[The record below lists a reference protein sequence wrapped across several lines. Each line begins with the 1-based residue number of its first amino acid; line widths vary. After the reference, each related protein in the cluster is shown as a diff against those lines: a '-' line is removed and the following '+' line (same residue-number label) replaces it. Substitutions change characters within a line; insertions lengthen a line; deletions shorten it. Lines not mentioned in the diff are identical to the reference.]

1 MIRATRR
8 SSPTIAA
15 VSFAAL
21 SLAASVAVATE
32 ANPDYQRR
40 FEKTVAMKP
49 GQRFEIDHSQ
59 GAVRITTQKTSEA
72 RITAEIV

>member
-1 MIRATRR
+1 MIRASLRGPR
-8 SSPTIAA
+8 ILAGA
-15 VSFAAL
+15 LAAL
-21 SLAASVAVATE
+21 SLAAAAAAESSS
-32 ANPDYQRR
+32 PDYERK

-59 GAVRITTQKTSEA
+59 GAVRITTQKTAEA